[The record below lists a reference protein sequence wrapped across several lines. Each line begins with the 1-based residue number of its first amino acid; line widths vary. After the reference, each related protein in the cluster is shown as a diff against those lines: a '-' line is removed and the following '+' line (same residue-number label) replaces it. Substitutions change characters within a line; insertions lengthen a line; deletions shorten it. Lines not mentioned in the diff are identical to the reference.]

1 MKLDCANHAQNGT
14 IPLEALQQQKTRMS
28 KQKQDIE
35 IKIREP
41 LFQVRFFI
49 QLKSS
54 EIKTCILLT
63 EKLFWKG
70 NTRALKT
77 VKGGGTQTLLGTCY
91 IEETFFTIIKNK

>member
-49 QLKSS
+49 
-54 EIKTCILLT
+54 
-63 EKLFWKG
+63 
-70 NTRALKT
+70 
-77 VKGGGTQTLLGTCY
+77 
-91 IEETFFTIIKNK
+91 